1 MTHQEIIDALE
12 PDLEKAQDQFKQE
25 LMKLRSG
32 RLSPASIEDITADCF
47 GSMMPIKQ
55 LGAIS
60 SPSPR
65 ELLVQLWDKSY
76 VEGVAKAVELAGLGL
91 SVRIDGVNMYFSAPP
106 LTAESRENLILV
118 LNRKK
123 EEVFQLIR
131 KMRDKA
137 WKNIQEGFQ
146 AGEIREDDK
155 FKGRDKLDE
164 TVREHREKMEEM
176 VANKTI
182 EIKG

>member
-1 MTHQEIIDALE
+1 MTHQEIIDELKPNLDKSVDE
-12 PDLEKAQDQFKQE
+12 FKQE
-25 LMKLRSG
+25 LMKMRAG

-47 GSMMPIKQ
+47 GSMLPIKQ

-76 VEGVAKAVELAGLGL
+76 VDGVAKAVELAGLGL

-106 LTAESRENLILV
+106 LTTESRESLIQV
-118 LNRKK
+118 LNKKK
-123 EEVFQLIR
+123 EEVFQELR
-131 KMRDKA
+131 KLRDKA

-164 TVREHREKMEEM
+164 EVREHREKIEEM
-176 VANKTI
+176 VANKTT

>member
-1 MTHQEIIDALE
+1 MTHQAIIDELE
-12 PDLEKAQDQFKQE
+12 PDLEKAKNEFKEE

-76 VEGVAKAVELAGLGL
+76 VDGVAKAVELAGLGL

-106 LTAESRENLILV
+106 LTAESRENLVQV
-118 LNRKK
+118 LNKKK
-123 EEVFQLIR
+123 EEVFQELR

-164 TVREHREKMEEM
+164 LVRENRDKIEEM
-176 VANKTI
+176 VANKTT

>member
-1 MTHQEIIDALE
+1 MTHQEIIDELN
-12 PDLEKAQDQFKQE
+12 PDLEKSVNEFKKE
-25 LMKLRSG
+25 LMKIRAGS
-32 RLSPASIEDITADCF
+32 LSPASVEDIIVDCF
-47 GSMMPIKQ
+47 GSMLPIKQ

-60 SPSPR
+60 SPSAR
-65 ELLVQLWDKSY
+65 ELLVQLWDQSY
-76 VEGVAKAVELAGLGL
+76 VEGVSKAIESSGMGL

-106 LTAESRENLILV
+106 LTAESRESLIQV
-118 LNRKK
+118 LNKKK
-123 EEVFQLIR
+123 EEAFQVIR
-131 KMRDKA
+131 KMREKA
-137 WKNIQEGFQ
+137 WRNIQDGFT

-164 TVREHREKMEEM
+164 IVREKRDKIEEM

>member
-1 MTHQEIIDALE
+1 MTHQAIIDELE
-12 PDLEKAQDQFKQE
+12 PHLAEAVDEFKQE

-32 RLSPASIEDITADCF
+32 RLSPALIEDITADCF
-47 GSMMPIKQ
+47 GSMLPIKQ

-60 SPSPR
+60 SLSPR
-65 ELLVQLWDKSY
+65 QLLVQLWDRSY
-76 VEGVAKAVELAGLGL
+76 VDGVAKAIESAGLGL

-106 LTAESRENLILV
+106 LTAESRESLIQI
-118 LNRKK
+118 LNKKK
-123 EEVFQLIR
+123 EEVFQELR
-131 KMRDKA
+131 KLRDRA
-137 WKNIQEGFQ
+137 WKSIQEGFQ

-164 TVREHREKMEEM
+164 MVREHREKIEEM
-176 VANKTI
+176 VTNKAA

>member
-1 MTHQEIIDALE
+1 MTHQAIIDELKPE
-12 PDLEKAQDQFKQE
+12 LEKAKDEFKKE

-47 GSMMPIKQ
+47 GSMLPIKQ

-76 VEGVAKAVELAGLGL
+76 VDGVAKAVEMAGLGL

-106 LTAESRENLILV
+106 LTSESRENLIQV
-118 LNRKK
+118 LNKKK
-123 EEVFQLIR
+123 EEVFQELR
-131 KMRDKA
+131 KMRDKS

-146 AGEIREDDK
+146 AGEVREDDK

-164 TVREHREKMEEM
+164 MVRENREKIEEM
-176 VANKTI
+176 VENKTT

>member
-1 MTHQEIIDALE
+1 MTHQEIIDKLK
-12 PDLEKAQDQFKQE
+12 PDIEKVVNEFKQE
-25 LMKLRSG
+25 LIKLRSG

-47 GSMMPIKQ
+47 GNMMPIKQ

-76 VEGVAKAVELAGLGL
+76 VDGVAKAVESAGLGL
-91 SVRIDGVNMYFSAPP
+91 SVRIDGVKMYFSAPP
-106 LTAESRENLILV
+106 LTSESRENLILV
-118 LNRKK
+118 LNKKK
-123 EEVFQLIR
+123 EEVFQELR
-131 KMRDKA
+131 KLRDRA
-137 WKNIQEGFQ
+137 WKSIQENFQ

-164 TVREHREKMEEM
+164 TIREHREKIEEM
-176 VANKTI
+176 VENKVI